1 MAVPLNKV
9 LLVYSAVLT
18 TALAGGAVSKAI
30 SAPDKA
36 SFGEID
42 VQRINLREK
51 DGTLRMVLASK
62 SAFPGIIWRGKD
74 YPHPSRNNAAGMLFF
89 NDEGTENGGLIFGGS
104 KTDKV
109 RSFGHLSFDQYEND
123 QVVSLE
129 QSEEDGHRAAGLS
142 IGDRPG
148 ESMDIPAFDRIMKM
162 PDGPAK
168 TEAMKGLEKAGFGGH
183 SRLFVGK
190 EEGVSMLTLKDVDGH
205 ARLRLS
211 VKPTGEAAIE
221 FLDSAG
227 KAVRT
232 VTPKD

>member
-1 MAVPLNKV
+1 MAVPMNKV
-9 LLVYSAVLT
+9 LLIYSAVLT
-18 TALAGGAVSKAI
+18 TALGGLAVTQAVS
-30 SAPDKA
+30 APERP
-36 SFGEID
+36 SFTEID

-74 YPHPSRNNAAGMLFF
+74 YPHPSRDNAAGMLFF
-89 NDEGTENGGLIFGGS
+89 NDEGTENGGLIFGGA

-123 QVVSLE
+123 QVVALS
-129 QSEEDGHRAAGLS
+129 QGEEDGHRSAGLS
-142 IGDRPG
+142 IGDRPDQ
-148 ESMDIPAFDRIMKM
+148 SMDIPAFDRIMKM
-162 PDGPAK
+162 PEGPAK

-183 SRLFVGK
+183 NRLFVGK
-190 EEGVSMLTLKDVDGH
+190 DEGVSMLTLKDVDGK

-221 FLDSAG
+221 FLDATG

-232 VTPKD
+232 VTPQG